1 MLFTRSIY
9 VTTPLNSG
17 PPQLK
22 SPYCHC
28 PLIIQLIIIRAKLTS
43 FSHKMTDSVELLY
56 LPEYTAVLSL
66 IFCSLIVGIGVLGNA
81 LVILV
86 ISTSKVLRS
95 STNIFLLNLS
105 IADLLVLVTCTPT
118 VIVELVIRKDAWIL
132 GKTLCYLV
140 PFVELAMAHT
150 SVLIILAITGER
162 YYAICL
168 PLHAGSICR
177 KSKAWILCG
186 ISWTFAFGCTAPVLA
201 TIEYSNEGDSPY
213 CLTNVDTIWAKVYF
227 YAMLILFFC
236 IPLILLMFIYKR
248 ISDNLVSSSNQI
260 NFRESKAVVKS
271 RKQVV
276 VMIATVVFVFFACL
290 FPFKVLTLW
299 IVVSPHEIFDIISI
313 ETYYNL
319 LYFCRIMFYI
329 NSAINP
335 ILYNIMSTKFREG
348 SISSDNRGNG
358 SKKSIVYIEE
368 RKIIVIPADGYDEEE
383 STRKKKRKQNLRET
397 HL

>member
-1 MLFTRSIY
+1 MN
-9 VTTPLNSG
+9 NSN
-17 PPQLK
+17 
-22 SPYCHC
+22 SNDN
-28 PLIIQLIIIRAKLTS
+28 S
-43 FSHKMTDSVELLY
+43 DSVELLY

-348 SISSDNRGNG
+348 FKRAFQCCIFKTSFIFMNDNPSGNFTKSQNTFTSSISSDNRGNG